1 MRRRRRPDKEIHFSF
16 DSFLDV
22 VANVV
27 GIIIKLILVAW
38 VGARSYKG
46 FEIPESFTP
55 IASNVT
61 ENKIVDAQDPLMQSI
76 IDKSKNKAMV
86 EAILTG
92 KKNDLNEKTKEKGL
106 MQQKLYELDNS
117 LKTLLDQEKTII
129 KLINESTEINKNSP
143 LAFAKIKTKS
153 EQLKEEIENLKNT
166 KGAKNELKYKTP
178 LSRTLQ
184 SEEMIFECKNGR
196 ITPVDI
202 GAMLEEISGRMQ
214 ILGEKL
220 RKQWE
225 LEEDSQTYGA
235 FKIKYT
241 IERERSGIEIAALNA
256 IPDERANFRFS
267 LTGWVLESFDS
278 ERGETLEQALNQN
291 SEFMKII
298 NSLDQNQTAV
308 TFCVY
313 PDSFTIYRRM
323 RDLLHEKNIVVA
335 GRPLNFDAPIA
346 MSVKKGTASRG
357 Q

>member
-38 VGARSYKG
+38 VGARTYKG

-55 IASNVT
+55 TTPSVT
-61 ENKIVDAQDPLMQSI
+61 QNKLIDPNDPLMQSI
-76 IDKSKNKAMV
+76 IDKSNSKTVV
-86 EAILTG
+86 EGLLTS
-92 KKNDLNEKTKEKGL
+92 KKSELDAQIKEKKI
-106 MQQKLYELDNS
+106 MQQKVYELDNS
-117 LKTLLDQEKTII
+117 LKALLDQEKTINA
-129 KLINESTEINKNSP
+129 LINESTEINKNTP
-143 LAFAKIKTKS
+143 ITMAKIKTKS
-153 EQLKEEIENLKNT
+153 EQLNEEIENLKKT

-178 LSRTLQ
+178 VSRTLQ

-202 GAMLEEISGRMQ
+202 GAMLEEVSGRMQ
-214 ILGEKL
+214 SLGEKL

-225 LEEDSQTYGA
+225 LDEYSQTYGA

-241 IERERSGIEIAALNA
+241 LERERTGLEIASLNA

-267 LTGWVLESFDS
+267 LTGWVLESLDPD
-278 ERGETLEQALNQN
+278 RGETLEQALNPN

>member
-38 VGARSYKG
+38 VGARTYKG

-55 IASNVT
+55 NTSIIT
-61 ENKIVDAQDPLMQSI
+61 ENKLADVSDPLVQRI
-76 IDKSKNKAMV
+76 IDKSKMKADV
-86 EAILTG
+86 EAILTS
-92 KKNDLNEKTKEKGL
+92 KKNILNEQNKEKNL
-106 MQQKLYELDNS
+106 NQQKAYVLNGS
-117 LKTLLDQEKTII
+117 LEALIDQEKKI
-129 KLINESTEINKNSP
+129 KALIDESSEINKNSP
-143 LAFAKIKTKS
+143 QTIAKIKTKS
-153 EQLKEEIENLKNT
+153 EQLEEEIENLKKT

-178 LSRTLQ
+178 VSRTLQ

-202 GAMLEEISGRMQ
+202 GAMLEEVSGRMQ
-214 ILGEKL
+214 SLGEKL

-225 LEEDSQTYGA
+225 LEEVSQNYGP
-235 FKIKYT
+235 FKIRFT
-241 IERERSGIEIAALNA
+241 LERERSGLEIASLNA

-267 LTGWVLESFDS
+267 LTGWVLESLDP
-278 ERGETLEQALNQN
+278 ERGETLEQALDPN

>member
-38 VGARSYKG
+38 VGARTYKG

-55 IASNVT
+55 NTQNVT
-61 ENKIVDAQDPLMQSI
+61 ENKLIDISDPLTQSI
-76 IDKSKNKAMV
+76 DEKNKKKADF
-86 EAILTG
+86 EAILTSR
-92 KKNDLNEKTKEKGL
+92 KNNLNDQVKEKGV
-106 MQQKLYELDNS
+106 MEQKVYELNSS
-117 LKTLLDQEKTII
+117 LKTLLDQEKALNTLI
-129 KLINESTEINKNSP
+129 KESFEINKTSP
-143 LAFAKIKTKS
+143 INMAAIKAKS
-153 EQLKEEIENLKNT
+153 DQLKEEIETLKKT

-178 LSRTLQ
+178 VSRTLQ

-202 GAMLEEISGRMQ
+202 GAMLEEVSGQMQ
-214 ILGEKL
+214 SLGEKL

-225 LEEDSQTYGA
+225 LEESSQTYGA

-241 IERERSGIEIAALNA
+241 VERERSALDIASSNA
-256 IPDERANFRFS
+256 VPDERSNFRFS
-267 LTGWVLESFDS
+267 LTGWVLESLDP
-278 ERGETLEQALNQN
+278 ERGETLEQALNPN

-298 NSLDQNQTAV
+298 GSLDTNQTAV

>member
-38 VGARSYKG
+38 VGARTYKG
-46 FEIPESFTP
+46 LEIPETYTP
-55 IASNVT
+55 NTPNIT
-61 ENKIVDAQDPLMQSI
+61 ETKLADSSDPLVKSI
-76 IDKSKNKAMV
+76 FDKSKNKATI
-86 EAILTG
+86 EAMLTS
-92 KKNDLNEKTKEKGL
+92 KKNTLNDEVKEKGL
-106 MQQKLYELDNS
+106 MEQKVYQLNGS
-117 LKTLLDQEKTII
+117 LKALLEQEKNIN
-129 KLINESTEINKNSP
+129 KLINESSEINKNTP
-143 LAFAKIKTKS
+143 VNLAKIKSRS
-153 EQLKEEIENLKNT
+153 EQLNDEIETLKKT

-178 LSRTLQ
+178 VSRTLQ

-202 GAMLEEISGRMQ
+202 GAMLEEVSGRMQ
-214 ILGEKL
+214 ELGEKL

-225 LEEDSQTYGA
+225 LEEVSQNYGA

-241 IERERSGIEIAALNA
+241 LERERSALEIASLNG
-256 IPDERANFRFS
+256 IPDERSNFRFS
-267 LTGWVLESFDS
+267 LTGWVLESLDP
-278 ERGETLEQALNQN
+278 ERGETLEQALNPN

-298 NSLDQNQTAV
+298 DSLDQNQTAV

-313 PDSFTIYRRM
+313 PDSFTIYRRI